1 MQTFSEILQV
11 VTEEFIS
18 LGNSPDLQQLKAILT
33 DKKVLLNDLE
43 LNELLNAVNKNL
55 VGLGPLMSFTGPGT
69 TDVMVNAPDAVW
81 VDGIHGL
88 KLYRNVFNNRAEVE
102 FLARRLAGLAKSRLD
117 DAQPFVDGKLPDG
130 TRLHALIPP
139 ISGSCSKISLRF
151 PSQEIVPIEVWTHN
165 LCLKEREIIA
175 NVVEGQL
182 SFIISGNTG
191 SGKTTLLK
199 SILAS
204 RPETHRTIMIEESN
218 EIEISHP
225 AVVSLVARQPNAE
238 GNGAI
243 SIEHLVRQSLRMRPD
258 SIVIG
263 EIRGREILDFLLA
276 ISSGHIGS
284 GTTIHTA
291 QGGVEKR
298 VQMLGLLAG
307 VDKDF
312 SQALFAQTID
322 AIIHCERTASGR
334 QIVEIKTR

>member
-18 LGNSPDLQQLKAILT
+18 LGNSPDLLQLKAILM
-33 DKKVLLNDLE
+33 DKKVLLSDLE
-43 LNELLNAVNKNL
+43 VNELLNAVTKNL
-55 VGLGPLMSFTGPGT
+55 VGLGPLMTFAGRGT
-69 TDVMVNAPDAVW
+69 TDVMVNSPDAVW

-88 KLYRNVFNNRAEVE
+88 QLYKNVFNNREEVE

-117 DAQPFVDGKLPDG
+117 DAHPFVDGRLPDG
-130 TRLHALIPP
+130 TRLHAMIPP
-139 ISGSCSKISLRF
+139 ISGPCSKISLRF
-151 PSQEIVPIEVWTHN
+151 PSREIVPIEAWTQN
-165 LCLKEREIIA
+165 LCSEDRRIFA
-175 NVVEGQL
+175 DVVEGQL
-182 SFIISGNTG
+182 SFIISGRTG
-191 SGKTTLLK
+191 SGKTTLMK

-204 RPETHRTIMIEESN
+204 RPETRRTILIEESN
-218 EIEISHP
+218 EIEISNP

-243 SIEHLVRQSLRMRPD
+243 PIEHLVRQSLRMRPD

-284 GTTIHTA
+284 GTTIHAT

-322 AIIHCERTASGR
+322 AVIHCERTASGR
-334 QIVEIKTR
+334 QIVEIKTK